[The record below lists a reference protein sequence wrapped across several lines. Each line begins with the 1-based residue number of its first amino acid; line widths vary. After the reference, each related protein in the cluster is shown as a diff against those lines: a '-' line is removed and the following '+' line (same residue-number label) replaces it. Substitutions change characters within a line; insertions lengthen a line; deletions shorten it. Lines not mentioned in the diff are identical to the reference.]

1 MRVAVVTPYYL
12 EDIDTLARCY
22 TSVQHQSHNDLMHV
36 FVADGHV
43 NPSVATLT
51 GAEHLSLPMSHRDA
65 GATPRAIGAISA
77 FSRGYDA
84 VAFLDADNTYQPNH
98 IRSMVQTMIGH
109 GVDVV
114 TATRNICTN
123 SGEFMYVDTIEST
136 GEEFCDTNC
145 LFIGRQCLNV
155 LTYWVTEPEQRL
167 WSDRQFW
174 SAIWQSGFS
183 HRHHPIPTVNYH
195 SRWAWHYQHA
205 GRTPPENSVWIDRND
220 TGSLIHSIHGQS
232 HI

>member
-22 TSVQHQSHNDLMHV
+22 MSVHGQSYSDCMHV
-36 FVADGHV
+36 FVADGHT
-43 NPSVATLT
+43 NPSVANLK
-51 GAEHLSLPMSHRDA
+51 GVEQLSLPMSHRDA

-84 VAFLDADNTYQPNH
+84 VAFLDADNTYQPDH
-98 IRSMVQTMIGH
+98 IRSMVQTMTGN
-109 GVDVV
+109 GLDVV
-114 TATRNICTN
+114 TATRNICTK

-136 GEEFCDTNC
+136 GEDFCDTNC
-145 LFIGRQCLNV
+145 LFIGRRCLNV
-155 LTYWVTEPEQRL
+155 LTYWVTEPEHRL

-174 SAIWQSGFS
+174 SAIRQSGFS
-183 HRHHPIPTVNYH
+183 HRQHTIPTVNYH

-205 GRTPPENSVWIDRND
+205 GRTPPDDSVWIDRDDDGN
-220 TGSLIHSIHGQS
+220 LIHTVHGQS
-232 HI
+232 HA